1 MPDPNQWPL
10 SLVVAAFA
18 CVACVIAFVGVRMT
32 HAARDLAHDTRLG
45 EALMGALFIGAS
57 TSLSGITTS
66 AVAAS
71 AGQAE
76 LAVSNG
82 LGGIA
87 AQTAFL
93 AVADV
98 AHRRANLEHA
108 AASAENLFM
117 AAFVMTL
124 LAMHGL
130 ALATPRLTVLWV
142 HPATVA
148 IPCVYVYGVRLLAR
162 THEMPMW
169 QPRRTTDTSREPSN
183 ASRRGRKH
191 LPGLWLRF
199 AAFAAIVTVAGW
211 ALAVLAVPLGEKTG
225 ISNSL
230 VGGVFTAVSTSIPE
244 LVVAVTA
251 VRMGALN
258 LAVGD
263 IIGGNA
269 FDTLFISVSDL
280 AYRDG
285 SIYAAVSSEE
295 AFWLANSLVMTGVL
309 LMGLVYRERRG
320 PANIGVES
328 VALFALYLGGL
339 ALLAVGVPH

>member
-1 MPDPNQWPL
+1 
-10 SLVVAAFA
+10 
-18 CVACVIAFVGVRMT
+18 MT
-32 HAARDLAHDTRLG
+32 RTARDLAYDTGMG

-66 AVAAS
+66 VVAAS
-71 AGQAE
+71 ADHPA

-87 AQTAFL
+87 AQTCFL

-98 AHRRANLEHA
+98 VHRRANLEHA

-117 AAFVMTL
+117 AALLMTL
-124 LAMHGL
+124 LAIHTV
-130 ALATPRLTVLWV
+130 ALATPRLTVLSV
-142 HPATVA
+142 HPVTPVVL
-148 IPCVYVYGVRLLAR
+148 CVYVFGMRLLAR

-169 QPRRTTDTSREPSN
+169 LPRRTSDTPRESVEVRP
-183 ASRRGRKH
+183 RGARH
-191 LPGLWLRF
+191 LTGLWLRF
-199 AAFAAIVTVAGW
+199 ATSAAIVAVSGW
-211 ALAVLAVPLGEKTG
+211 ALATLAVPLGDRTG
-225 ISNSL
+225 LSHGI

-269 FDTLFISVSDL
+269 FDTLFISASDV
-280 AYRDG
+280 AYRAG
-285 SIYAAVSSEE
+285 SIYAAVSQEE

-309 LMGLVYRERRG
+309 LMGLLYRERHG
-320 PANIGVES
+320 PGNIGMES

-339 ALLAVGVPH
+339 AFLAAGLAG